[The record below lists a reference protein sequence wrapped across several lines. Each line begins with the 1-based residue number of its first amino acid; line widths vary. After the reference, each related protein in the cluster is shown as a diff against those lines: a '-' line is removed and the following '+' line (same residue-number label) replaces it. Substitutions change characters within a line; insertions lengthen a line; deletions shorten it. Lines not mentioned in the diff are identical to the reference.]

1 MGDTNDKEIF
11 SQEVRTFFKNIRWKK
26 ILTFL
31 FFVVLS
37 CIFWIMQVYRQK
49 YEATLTIPVKY
60 INIPDSIVFEN
71 ELPLLVS
78 ARIKDDGGAL
88 FKYLLT
94 RRNDSLIVDVRDVVK
109 STPDK
114 VIQGR
119 NFEQLIRSKL
129 FATTELISYSPTRMS
144 YIYALLHDKKLPVI
158 YNGNVNLANGHM
170 LTGDLSVSPD
180 SVLVYGSREALDTL
194 YYAYTVSD
202 TIENVT
208 SERRVMVAMRPIRG
222 IKYIPNEVELTIPA
236 DKFIEKVVEVP
247 VTCINLPAN
256 LSIKFFPSSVKI
268 PFDVGKT
275 KEDNI
280 VAGNF
285 KIVIDY
291 NDIKDLK
298 ESSIPVRITESP
310 DYIRTKFPEPTEVEF
325 VLEKQ

>member
-78 ARIKDDGGAL
+78 ARIKDDGGTL

-280 VAGNF
+280 VASNF

-298 ESSIPVRITESP
+298 ESSVPVRITESP